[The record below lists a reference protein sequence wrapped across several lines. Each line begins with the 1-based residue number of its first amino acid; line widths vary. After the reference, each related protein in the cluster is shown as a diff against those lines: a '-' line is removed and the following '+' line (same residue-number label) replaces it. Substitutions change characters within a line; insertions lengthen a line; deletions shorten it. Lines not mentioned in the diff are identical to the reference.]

1 MLTDTISL
9 PQPAPTPSART
20 SMRAMR
26 AMLKGRNPLAALQV
40 FHDETGDIFQIK
52 LPGFSPVVLAGPDAA
67 HFVLVDSRDDL
78 RWRND
83 DDPITRLLRHG
94 LLVEDGA
101 LHDQVRRLINPT
113 LHKRM
118 LSDYLDIMWQSTEQ
132 VLSAWKQD
140 DVIDMLVEMR
150 KVTLLI
156 LTRTLFRTDFHQ
168 EMDNLWTSVLD
179 ITRYISPG
187 IWLFWKDAPHPGHQR
202 AIGRMDEYL
211 YRIINL
217 RRLELERSPD
227 SQDDLLSIL
236 VTSNLSDDLIRD
248 QLLTML
254 IAGYDTSTA
263 LLAWTLYLL
272 GGHPAEMKLL
282 QEEIS
287 NLPVNTPNTI
297 NQLNGLSFL
306 DQVIRESL
314 RLYPPA
320 HMGSR
325 LAIRDLNFDGY
336 LIPKGKRVIYSIYL
350 TQRHKDYWEHSQD
363 FMPHRHKRRTAQTPY
378 AWLAFG
384 GGPRNCIGAAFGL
397 LEAKVVLAHI
407 LQRFELQLVS
417 KNVRPH
423 MGATLEPHPGVF
435 MKIKAI

>member
-9 PQPAPTPSART
+9 PQPVPTPGART
-20 SMRAMR
+20 SMHALN

-40 FHDETGDIFQIK
+40 FQDETGDIFQIK
-52 LPGFSPVVLAGPDAA
+52 LPGFSPIVLVGPDAA
-67 HFVLVDSRDDL
+67 HFVLVDSRDEL

-101 LHDQVRRLINPT
+101 LHDQVRRLISPA

-118 LSDYLDIMWQSTEQ
+118 LSDYLDIMRQSTEQ
-132 VLSAWKQD
+132 VLSTWKQD

-168 EMDNLWTSVLD
+168 EMDNLWASVLD

-187 IWLFWKDAPHPGHQR
+187 FWLFWRDAPRPGYQR
-202 AIGRMDEYL
+202 SIGQMDEYL
-211 YRIINL
+211 YRIIHL

-227 SQDDLLSIL
+227 SRDDLLSIL
-236 VTSNLSDDLIRD
+236 VTSNLTDDLIRD

-254 IAGYDTSTA
+254 IAGHDTSTA

-272 GGHPAEMKLL
+272 GEHPEDMKFL
-282 QEEIS
+282 QDEVS
-287 NLPVNTPNTI
+287 SLSVNTPSMI
-297 NQLNGLSFL
+297 NQLNDLRYL

-325 LAIRDLNFDGY
+325 LALRDLNFNGY
-336 LIPKGKRVIYSIYL
+336 LIPKDQRVIYSIYL
-350 TQRHKDYWEHSQD
+350 TQRHKDYWEHPHD
-363 FMPHRHKRRTAQTPY
+363 FMPHRHNKRTSQTPY

-417 KNVRPH
+417 KNVRPY
-423 MGATLEPHPGVF
+423 MGATLEPHPGVY
-435 MKIKAI
+435 MKIKAR